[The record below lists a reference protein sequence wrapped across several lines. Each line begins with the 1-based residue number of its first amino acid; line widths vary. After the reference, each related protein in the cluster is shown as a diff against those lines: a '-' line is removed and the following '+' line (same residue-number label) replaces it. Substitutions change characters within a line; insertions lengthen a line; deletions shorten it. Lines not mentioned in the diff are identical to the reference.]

1 MLWPTARLRRL
12 DPEVTKRLALA
23 RQNSPE
29 SETWLTLVEAAL
41 AESADVS
48 RWRAAIPAP
57 VEARPA
63 RAPLLHGAEIAVD
76 GRAVRRFVRRLA
88 GIAALNGGAPD
99 RLDAVGLVEA
109 AICQDDT
116 RIDALAGGDA
126 STLRVV
132 AQIAAVPLLTAA
144 AQTIGASVSA
154 AWWEGYCPVC
164 GAWPTL
170 AEFRG
175 LERKRWL
182 RCVR

>member
-57 VEARPA
+57 VEGRPA

-109 AICQDDT
+109 EHA
-116 RIDALAGGDA
+116 RWGGLSIEHD
-126 STLRVV
+126 R
-132 AQIAAVPLLTAA
+132 QRQPLLLAA
-144 AQTIGASVSA
+144 GEVSRMTIR
-154 AWWEGYCPVC
+154 ELP
-164 GAWPTL
+164 
-170 AEFRG
+170 RG
-175 LERKRWL
+175 QPHS
-182 RCVR
+182 